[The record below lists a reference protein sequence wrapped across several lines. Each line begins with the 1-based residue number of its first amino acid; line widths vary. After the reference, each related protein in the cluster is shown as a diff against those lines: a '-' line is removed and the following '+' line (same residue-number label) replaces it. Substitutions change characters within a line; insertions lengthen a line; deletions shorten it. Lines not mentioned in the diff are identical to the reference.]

1 MRVVVR
7 CPSGAGKWEAVRG
20 VGRVSGVF
28 PVRGFRCSELGFQGL
43 ENEPKIPYLGGGKRK
58 KGTGEQQPPD

>member
-1 MRVVVR
+1 MGGSEGGRE
-7 CPSGAGKWEAVRG
+7 GL
-20 VGRVSGVF
+20 GRV
-28 PVRGFRCSELGFQGL
+28 PRQGFRCSELGFQGL